1 MHLNETEIEN
11 IEENQ
16 PKYFDALSS
25 LNESIVEVKKQFD
38 EVQKQIET
46 THSNHSDGIPLLRIK
61 VCVNWSDLSVRL
73 PTADIPDRVRN
84 HKLLCNLEITIFLIQ
99 SFRTNVWH
107 SI

>member
-61 VCVNWSDLSVRL
+61 VCVNGSDLRVRL
-73 PTADIPDRVRN
+73 PTEDIPDRVRN
-84 HKLLCNLEITIFLIQ
+84 HKLLCNLEITFFNAEL
-99 SFRTNVWH
+99 
-107 SI
+107 

>member
-1 MHLNETEIEN
+1 MHLNEAEIEN

-61 VCVNWSDLSVRL
+61 VCLCATVFSVTKFVNARERS
-73 PTADIPDRVRN
+73 
-84 HKLLCNLEITIFLIQ
+84 
-99 SFRTNVWH
+99 
-107 SI
+107 

>member
-1 MHLNETEIEN
+1 MHLNEAEIEN

-25 LNESIVEVKKQFD
+25 LNESIVEVKKQFE

-61 VCVNWSDLSVRL
+61 VCVKARTGFKRGDPESGISKCCDL
-73 PTADIPDRVRN
+73 
-84 HKLLCNLEITIFLIQ
+84 E
-99 SFRTNVWH
+99 
-107 SI
+107 

>member
-1 MHLNETEIEN
+1 MGRGLGAVEGFRFELVHKCEQLTLKNSRLNIGLHRMHLNEAEIEN

-16 PKYFDALSS
+16 PKYFDALST

-61 VCVNWSDLSVRL
+61 VCL
-73 PTADIPDRVRN
+73 P
-84 HKLLCNLEITIFLIQ
+84 
-99 SFRTNVWH
+99 
-107 SI
+107 

>member
-1 MHLNETEIEN
+1 MHLNEAEIEN

-46 THSNHSDGIPLLRIK
+46 THANHSDGIPLLRIK
-61 VCVNWSDLSVRL
+61 VCMGVKSQRIQFDFM
-73 PTADIPDRVRN
+73 IPSSA
-84 HKLLCNLEITIFLIQ
+84 HFECILGK
-99 SFRTNVWH
+99 FR
-107 SI
+107 